1 VHKAYETKIKVQQ
14 ISDSLDH
21 RTSQLMERTMRLEDE
36 RNQMLKKLSAKTEDL
51 IEQKVSLRMQEYD
64 RVLK

>member
-1 VHKAYETKIKVQQ
+1 
-14 ISDSLDH
+14 
-21 RTSQLMERTMRLEDE
+21 MERTLRLEDE
-36 RNQMLKKLSAKTEDL
+36 RNQMLKKLSLKTEEL

>member
-1 VHKAYETKIKVQQ
+1 
-14 ISDSLDH
+14 
-21 RTSQLMERTMRLEDE
+21 MRLEDE
-36 RNQMLKKLSAKTEDL
+36 RNQMIKKLSIKTEEL

>member
-1 VHKAYETKIKVQQ
+1 
-14 ISDSLDH
+14 
-21 RTSQLMERTMRLEDE
+21 MERTLRLEDE
-36 RNQMLKKLSAKTEDL
+36 RNQMLKNLSIKTDEL

>member
-1 VHKAYETKIKVQQ
+1 
-14 ISDSLDH
+14 
-21 RTSQLMERTMRLEDE
+21 MERTLRLEDE
-36 RNQMLKKLSAKTEDL
+36 RNQMLKKLSIKTEEL